1 MSAPILT
8 MLIVFGFLVIGLLI
22 LVVLSMRK
30 NNLGTEMEGMH
41 PQGYGIG
48 IGMSIGTGFGVA
60 LGIALENLGLGIGIG
75 VAIGAAIG
83 GAWEQRNKNKIRPL
97 TEQEKRGQ
105 RLGIII
111 GIIILLTGVGVFTAL
126 LLSRGR

>member
-8 MLIVFGFLVIGLLI
+8 TLIVFGLLVIGLLI

-30 NNLGTEMEGMH
+30 NNLGTEMEGKH

-97 TEQEKRGQ
+97 TEHEKRGQ

-111 GIIILLTGVGVFTAL
+111 GIIILLIGVGVFTAL